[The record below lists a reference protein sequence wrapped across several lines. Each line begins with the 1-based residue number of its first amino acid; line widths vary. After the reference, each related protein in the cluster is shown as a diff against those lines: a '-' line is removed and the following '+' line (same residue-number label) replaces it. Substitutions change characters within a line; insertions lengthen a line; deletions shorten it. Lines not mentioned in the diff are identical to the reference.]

1 MNTLNTRLIHTHDTA
16 ANWDLCT
23 TFIPKAGELIV
34 YDIDEVYTYE
44 RFKIGDGSTTV
55 TNLPFTTEAIVKE
68 LFSIDATN
76 TITLD
81 AGRITRYNVTEEPKE
96 EA

>member
-1 MNTLNTRLIHTHDTA
+1 MSTLNTRLVHTHDTA

-44 RFKIGDGSTTV
+44 RFKIGDGFTTI
-55 TNLPFTTEAIVKE
+55 TDLPFTTDAVIRS
-68 LFSIDATN
+68 LFTIDQSN

-81 AGRITRYNVTEEPKE
+81 SGRVTRYNVNEE
-96 EA
+96 